1 MYEANFLK
9 EGVLMVDLASGVLLF
24 SFILAGYAT
33 WSAFMDG
40 RWRSEQMIASA
51 ERSAVAL
58 FVLSSLMMAALVV
71 AFVTR
76 DFSIEYVAHY
86 SNRTLPMF
94 YTISAVWAGQSGSLL
109 LWAWLLSLFAAIV
122 VWQNRRK
129 NRELLPY
136 VLATILFTAFFFLG
150 LMVYA
155 TSPFTRLPQ
164 PVADG
169 NGLNPMLQN
178 PGMVMHPPTLYLG
191 YVGFTVPFAFALAAL
206 FANRLDAQWIR
217 STRRWTLFSWLFL
230 TLGNLFG
237 AKWAYVELGWGG
249 YWAWDPVEN
258 ASLMP
263 WLTGIPPFLLLI

>member
-1 MYEANFLK
+1 
-9 EGVLMVDLASGVLLF
+9 
-24 SFILAGYAT
+24 
-33 WSAFMDG
+33 
-40 RWRSEQMIASA
+40 
-51 ERSAVAL
+51 
-58 FVLSSLMMAALVV
+58 
-71 AFVTR
+71 
-76 DFSIEYVAHY
+76 
-86 SNRTLPMF
+86 
-94 YTISAVWAGQSGSLL
+94 VWAGQSGSLL
-109 LWAWLLSLFAAIV
+109 LWAWLLCFFAAIV
-122 VWQNRRK
+122 VWQNRKK

-136 VLATILFTAFFFLG
+136 VLATILFTALFFFG

-155 TSPFTRLPQ
+155 TSPFARLPQ